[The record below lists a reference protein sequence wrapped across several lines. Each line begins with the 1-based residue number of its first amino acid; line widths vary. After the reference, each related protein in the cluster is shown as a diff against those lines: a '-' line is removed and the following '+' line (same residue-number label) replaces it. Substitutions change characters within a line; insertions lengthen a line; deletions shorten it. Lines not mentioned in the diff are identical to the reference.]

1 MTDSTASGLQPMS
14 DRRFITVLI
23 SALAAVVGAGLI
35 LIAFLGLQ
43 DPVYTDF
50 DTGRTTDTSRVLA
63 ALIALGA
70 VLILA
75 GATTITTLIRAQLR
89 R

>member
-1 MTDSTASGLQPMS
+1 MTGSTGFSPQPMS

-23 SALAAVVGAGLI
+23 SALAAALGAGLI
-35 LIAFLGLQ
+35 LIALLGLQ

-50 DTGRTTDTSRVLA
+50 DTGRTTDTSRVLS